1 MCYMCKCASVIMTL
15 VSKQERYYFFNSL
28 AILLKAVENER
39 TTVDLRNEA
48 SICGIVEHADA
59 YMNVVMRD
67 CVFTD
72 PRGDTYSYDMFFVQ
86 ARNIR
91 FVHIPPKIRIIPA
104 IKEQLQH
111 LLRPRKDLTR
121 TKSTFRIKRTE
132 QTQREGLAAVKKILE
147 ERKIAEQRSNQSET
161 N

>member
-1 MCYMCKCASVIMTL
+1 MTL
-15 VSKQERYYFFNSL
+15 ELKRERYNFFNSL

-39 TTVDLRNEA
+39 TTIDLRNEA
-48 SICGIVEHADA
+48 SVCGIVEHTDA
-59 YMNVVMRD
+59 FMNIVMKN

-72 PRGDTYSYDMFFVQ
+72 PRGDSYSYDMFFVQ

-111 LLRPRKDLTR
+111 LLRHKQDLKHTKHTVR
-121 TKSTFRIKRTE
+121 TKRVAKR
-132 QTQREGLAAVKKILE
+132 QQEGLAAVEKILE
-147 ERKIAEQRSNQSET
+147 DRKKAEQNLNKNESG
-161 N
+161 